1 MKAHATEGR
10 EMTQQQIEVQALVH
24 EEDGSFW
31 AEVPSCPGLF
41 ASGFTLDELVEGLRE
56 AWVLYHDDEPDDREC
71 VDASD
76 GSRSADDGSG
86 TSSLTLRVPAFA
98 QTPARW

>member
-1 MKAHATEGR
+1 
-10 EMTQQQIEVQALVH
+10 MTQRQIEIQALVH

-41 ASGFTLDELVEGLRE
+41 ASGFTLDELVGGLRE
-56 AWVLYHDDEPDDREC
+56 AWVLYHDDEPDDREA
-71 VDASD
+71 VPATDDSD
-76 GSRSADDGSG
+76 LKDGASG

-98 QTPARW
+98 

>member
-1 MKAHATEGR
+1 
-10 EMTQQQIEVQALVH
+10 MTQRQIEIQALVH
-24 EEDGSFW
+24 EEEGSYW

-56 AWVLYHDDEPDDREC
+56 AWVLYHDDEPDDHGY
-71 VDASD
+71 VHA
-76 GSRSADDGSG
+76 ADDSRPADGVSG

-98 QTPARW
+98 

>member
-1 MKAHATEGR
+1 MMRNIGR
-10 EMTQQQIEVQALVH
+10 RSCALPDQIEIQALVH

-41 ASGFTLDELVEGLRE
+41 ATGDTLDELTEALRE
-56 AWVLYHDDEPDDREC
+56 GWTLYHDLDP
-71 VDASD
+71 VDGLRDPRRSD
-76 GSRSADDGSG
+76 GPGR

-98 QTPARW
+98 

>member
-1 MKAHATEGR
+1 
-10 EMTQQQIEVQALVH
+10 MTQRQIEIRALVH

-56 AWVLYHDDEPDDREC
+56 AWVVYHDDEPDDR
-71 VDASD
+71 
-76 GSRSADDGSG
+76 GSVHAADDSRPADGASG

-98 QTPARW
+98 

>member
-1 MKAHATEGR
+1 MMRMRSIGR
-10 EMTQQQIEVQALVH
+10 RSRALSDQIEIQALVH

-41 ASGFTLDELVEGLRE
+41 ATGDTLDELAEALRE
-56 AWVLYHDDEPDDREC
+56 GWALYHDVEPPAEEIHGLH
-71 VDASD
+71 
-76 GSRSADDGSG
+76 GSNSLGA

-98 QTPARW
+98 

>member
-1 MKAHATEGR
+1 
-10 EMTQQQIEVQALVH
+10 MTQRQIEIYALVH

-41 ASGFTLDELVEGLRE
+41 ASGYTLDELAEGLRE
-56 AWVLYHDDEPDDREC
+56 AWILYHDGEPVHVADGFGS
-71 VDASD
+71 VDGAN
-76 GSRSADDGSG
+76 G

-98 QTPARW
+98 

>member
-1 MKAHATEGR
+1 MMRNIRRRSCTLSG
-10 EMTQQQIEVQALVH
+10 QIEIQALVH

-41 ASGFTLDELVEGLRE
+41 ASGDTLDELAEALRE
-56 AWVLYHDDEPDDREC
+56 GWALYHDVDPVGELDD
-71 VDASD
+71 
-76 GSRSADDGSG
+76 SRQSVLAGG

-98 QTPARW
+98 

>member
-1 MKAHATEGR
+1 
-10 EMTQQQIEVQALVH
+10 MTQRQIEIKALVH

-41 ASGFTLDELVEGLRE
+41 ASGYTLDELVEGLRE
-56 AWVLYHDDEPDDREC
+56 AWVLYHDSDPASEPDDMPTT
-71 VDASD
+71 DAQN
-76 GSRSADDGSG
+76 G

-98 QTPARW
+98 